1 MSVLVRVQE
10 GRTHQAQ
17 VRRSA
22 QHGAEFYTTQAQ
34 GNLIH
39 TNKLGGGV
47 KEEASHMAA
56 AKDKRREHITF
67 VRHIEAV

>member
-1 MSVLVRVQE
+1 MSILVRVQE

-22 QHGAEFYTTQAQ
+22 QNGAEFYTTQAQ

-39 TNKLGGGV
+39 TKRIGRGV

-56 AKDKRREHITF
+56 AKDKLREHINF

>member
-1 MSVLVRVQE
+1 MSVLGRVQE

-22 QHGAEFYTTQAQ
+22 QNGAEFYTTQAQ

-39 TNKLGGGV
+39 AKNGSGV
-47 KEEASHMAA
+47 KGEASHMAA